1 MADIDHNALFGPDS
15 GAPQPG
21 VTLGGSGAPVD
32 MDALFGTSP
41 PVKSGWVADLTTAQS
56 PAGRVLH
63 AFGVGAEDAWGSAPL
78 AASPVQD
85 FLRKQG
91 GWDDYAE
98 KQGGVL
104 KGFNE
109 GVLRPLAASL
119 DENITGPAVLA
130 GRILGAGASATFSG
144 MEQGAQETKGIP
156 YAGPVLSTAL
166 GGGAEIGEKVL
177 TTAEPE
183 LAWMHELSTA
193 AKATNLSKARAT
205 AVIGE
210 GEEGFFNTVPPTEQQ
225 IAQRTEAATE
235 SGVPVQQAVA
245 PKPVPTVDELA
256 RRVDPE
262 TFTQYD
268 EFARQRQETLDRFNE
283 LAEAHVQTPEAQ
295 AAQAKIDT
303 IMDKVSGVESRLTG
317 AARARLA
324 DAQDELEGVLRQRT
338 PEMESINAQR
348 TEASY
353 QMQRLYSRVQDAYDH
368 AQTLLP
374 DAERMAQA
382 GFDVGVGPVEGYLP
396 DEQIAQADA
405 KALDQHEAAIDQHVA
420 RVAPDVHEDM
430 ANEGIADRTAAQ
442 PTPVRPPAESRG
454 QAGSGPALDET
465 GQVAGGG
472 GGEATGT
479 GESGISR
486 ADLEPTRRSSFATEH
501 RVAPELEPRPATGGT
516 VGFKTAKGSTY
527 ELHEDGTTTRNKAAR
542 ADVGHEGDSG
552 VKSRTAKTVY
562 VDDPKMASAL
572 SAAGLENLGSKGAR
586 VIIKDGK
593 ASMLTWNEKA
603 GRWGVSS
610 QSKDIP
616 ISTEPGVGKAPLEL
630 WKPTDDV
637 PGHPEAYR
645 GMHAGNEITE
655 LKAAE
660 SAAPKF
666 PGITQ
671 GTGELKPFGIS
682 KSIEANAIE
691 KGLVASFGD
700 DVPMRQAVNFA
711 DQANKIFDLMRGDQ
725 AGVMDM
731 IRGNRAVPGDIVPQL
746 LLNAVEDHAY
756 ATGDVQLLRE
766 LANSPIARATSEA
779 GLTLRAARERQDFS
793 VSNAIRE
800 VQDARAGFE
809 KSGAIAKTE
818 AVVKEAQAGKAAIRK
833 LTSADK
839 LLDFVKSIQC
849 EV

>member
-1 MADIDHNALFGPDS
+1 MADLDHNALFGPES

-41 PVKSGWVADLTTAQS
+41 PVKSGAIADLTTALA
-56 PAGRVLH
+56 PVGRVLH
-63 AFGVGAEDAWGSAPL
+63 AFGVGSEDAWGSAPL
-78 AASPVQD
+78 EQTPAQD
-85 FLRKQG
+85 FLRKAG

-119 DENITGPAVLA
+119 DRNITGPAVLT
-130 GRILGAGASATFSG
+130 GRILGAGIEGTEGALA
-144 MEQGAQETKGIP
+144 QGAQETKGVP

-166 GGGAEIGEKVL
+166 GGAGEFL
-177 TTAEPE
+177 ETTTQTAAPE
-183 LAWMHELSTA
+183 MQFMHELSTA
-193 AKATNLSKARAT
+193 AKSVNLSKARAT

-225 IAQRTEAATE
+225 IAQRTEAATK
-235 SGVPVQQAVA
+235 SGVPVHQAVA

-268 EFARQRQETLDRFNE
+268 EFARQRQEALDRFNE
-283 LAEAHVQTPEAQ
+283 MAEAHGQTPEAQ
-295 AAQAKIDT
+295 VAQAKIDA
-303 IMDKVSGVESRLTG
+303 IMDKVKGVESRLTG

-338 PEMESINAQR
+338 PEMEAINAQR

-382 GFDVGVGPVEGYLP
+382 GFDVGVGPVEGFLP

-420 RVAPDVHEDM
+420 RVAPDLHEDM
-430 ANEGIADRTAAQ
+430 ANEGIAVRPPAQ
-442 PTPVRPPAESRG
+442 PTPIRPVAESRG

-465 GQVAGGG
+465 GEVSGGSA
-472 GGEATGT
+472 GEAAGT
-479 GESGISR
+479 GEPGIAR
-486 ADLEPTRRSSFATEH
+486 ADLEPTRRSSFAPQH
-501 RVAPELEPRPATGGT
+501 RVAPELEPR
-516 VGFKTAKGSTY
+516 
-527 ELHEDGTTTRNKAAR
+527 
-542 ADVGHEGDSG
+542 
-552 VKSRTAKTVY
+552 
-562 VDDPKMASAL
+562 
-572 SAAGLENLGSKGAR
+572 
-586 VIIKDGK
+586 
-593 ASMLTWNEKA
+593 
-603 GRWGVSS
+603 
-610 QSKDIP
+610 
-616 ISTEPGVGKAPLEL
+616 
-630 WKPTDDV
+630 
-637 PGHPEAYR
+637 
-645 GMHAGNEITE
+645 
-655 LKAAE
+655 
-660 SAAPKF
+660 
-666 PGITQ
+666 ITQ

-700 DVPMRQAVNFA
+700 DVPMRQAVNFT
-711 DQANKIFDLMRGDQ
+711 DQAQKISALMGGDQ

-731 IRGNRAVPGDIVPQL
+731 IRGNRSVPGDIVPQL